1 MNIEQKINEILEKN
15 LPKKA
20 HKIVSEYRKVFG
32 GKGLKIA
39 FAASDYEINQVR
51 NQFPQAVSLS
61 LDLDNME
68 LEIQVFGGM
77 GGNRVY
83 CEPDLNNPKEKYLA
97 MAGRKVAFRRPKKEE
112 KFVLRAIEKFAQN
125 WVKVLKEN
133 KDVLTHQKEI
143 DYNALLNS

>member
-1 MNIEQKINEILEKN
+1 MNIEQKVNEILKNN
-15 LPKKA
+15 LPTKA
-20 HKIVSEYRKVFG
+20 HVEVYEYRKVFG

-39 FAASDYEINQVR
+39 FAASDYKINGLSG
-51 NQFPQAVSLS
+51 QFPQAVSLS
-61 LDLDNME
+61 LDLDDME
-68 LEIQVFGGM
+68 LGVQVFGGM

-83 CEPDLNNPKEKYLA
+83 CEPDLNNPKEKFLA

-133 KDVLTHQKEI
+133 KDVLTHQKNVN
-143 DYNALLNS
+143 YNELLNS